1 MDTKYISK
9 PVWAVPTSISVPA
22 RPSLPRACK
31 PPPGDGLFDD
41 TSTESGSVNYSI
53 SQESNTVED
62 DPFETDD
69 SITTEWRSVDTTPP
83 SSPAYSPTSPAYS
96 PPTDDSII
104 VRAGA
109 RSPPYEPTS
118 PAYYPGQY
126 DSKHPGYHS
135 ESSVTTTGT
144 DPLYWDRTKLAR
156 AWRISE
162 RKLAVATE
170 MLDHYDQAWKHM
182 ESNLLFRAHC
192 TQRICENIRAEQI
205 QYHKDLFE
213 QASATN
219 QHVMELQQDVETLQ
233 DAAHLLIHFS
243 HSTNQSLARMD

>member
-96 PPTDDSII
+96 PPTYPLPSY
-104 VRAGA
+104 VNRLVPGNGLTLNGC
-109 RSPPYEPTS
+109 PTLMM
-118 PAYYPGQY
+118 Y
-126 DSKHPGYHS
+126 
-135 ESSVTTTGT
+135 
-144 DPLYWDRTKLAR
+144 LDRCNPNRIHNPNTK
-156 AWRISE
+156 WVI
-162 RKLAVATE
+162 
-170 MLDHYDQAWKHM
+170 
-182 ESNLLFRAHC
+182 
-192 TQRICENIRAEQI
+192 
-205 QYHKDLFE
+205 
-213 QASATN
+213 
-219 QHVMELQQDVETLQ
+219 
-233 DAAHLLIHFS
+233 
-243 HSTNQSLARMD
+243 